1 MRIDFLI
8 LEGIKIELNS
18 LQMNNEHIGRLS
30 NQLPL
35 FNIDFLLAVLALEII
50 NDGTFNH
57 FLKAIH
63 EAGAVSHGHTQGV
76 ESFKS
81 VTNITTLGAFQL
93 GTDLTSENVI
103 Q

>member
-1 MRIDFLI
+1 MYN
-8 LEGIKIELNS
+8 K
-18 LQMNNEHIGRLS
+18 HIRRLS
-30 NQLPL
+30 DQLSL

-57 FLKAIH
+57 LLKAIH

-81 VTNITTLGAFQL
+81 ITNITTLGAFQL
-93 GTDLTSENVI
+93 GTDLASENII